1 MPGAKGLVFVYCGAK
16 FDRGAEAYDG
26 CPAGK
31 NNLTFLA
38 IRVTIQTL
46 PWGGFWAAPRELSV
60 GTTSLTT
67 TTAGAPGYS
76 VHNTAGDHAE
86 RSKDRQMSFPHL

>member
-16 FDRGAEAYDG
+16 FDRRPKASDVCLG
-26 CPAGK
+26 GK
-31 NNLTFLA
+31 NNLTFWA

-76 VHNTAGDHAE
+76 ANDTAGDQVE
-86 RSKDRQMSFPHL
+86 RSKDRQMSFSPL